1 MMVGSGATDGAVAMA
16 AGVSWGEPRA
26 KLRMAALA
34 LVAAM
39 LCSLVSAQG
48 TSQGTGDQVS
58 VVVRGV
64 QGGAAAV
71 AKAVI
76 EAGGHITAHLAIING
91 VAAQVPAASVDSL
104 SDAAGVQAVVDDYA
118 LRPLHHTNAGGPG
131 GELGTMPE
139 VNKAI
144 GADDLWRSGYTGK
157 GVDIALIDTGVV
169 PVEGL
174 TTEGKVVNGLDI
186 SFESQVGDGQYLHMD
201 TNGHGT
207 SMAGIIAGKDSTV
220 TDPAN
225 APAGSF
231 TGVAPDSRLVNVKV
245 AGADGAV
252 DVSQVIAAIDWV
264 VQNRRSNGL
273 NIRVLN
279 LSYGTD
285 STQSWQTDPLSY
297 AAEVAWKHGIVVVA
311 ATGNDGKGSQ
321 LAMPAANPYVL
332 AVGASDHLDTATTAD
347 DKPASFSTY
356 ASGARRPELLAPG
369 VGVTSLRAP
378 GSNIDQLYPNARQG
392 ARYLRGSG
400 SSQAAAVVSGAA
412 ALLLQQRPDLT
423 PDQVKALL
431 KTTATKLN
439 GVTPFAQ
446 GSGLINLRAARVAAT
461 PAGTQQIHG
470 AGTGVGS
477 LQAARGTHRMV
488 RDGVELSGERDIHG
502 KNFSSAAWA
511 PTSLAGSSWSNGVWN
526 GSSWSGSSWSGSS
539 WSGSSWSGS
548 SWSGSSWSGSS
559 WSGSS
564 WSGSS
569 WSGSSWSGSSWSGS
583 SWSGSSW
590 SGSSWSGSSWS
601 GSSWSGTSWS
611 SGDWS

>member
-1 MMVGSGATDGAVAMA
+1 
-16 AGVSWGEPRA
+16 
-26 KLRMAALA
+26 MAALA
-34 LVAAM
+34 LVATM
-39 LCSLVSAQG
+39 LCALVATPG
-48 TSQGTGDQVS
+48 TSSDTSDRVS

-91 VAAQVPAASVDSL
+91 VAAQVPAGSVSSL
-104 SDAAGVQAVVDDYA
+104 SDAAGVQTVIDDYA
-118 LRPLHHTNAGGPG
+118 LHPMHHTNNGGPG
-131 GELGTMPE
+131 GDLGTMPE
-139 VNKAI
+139 VAKAI

-157 GVDIALIDTGVV
+157 GIDVALIDTGVV

-174 TTEGKVVNGLDI
+174 TSPNKVVNGLDI
-186 SFESQVGDGQYLHMD
+186 SFESQVGDGVYRHLD

-207 SMAGIIAGKDSTV
+207 AMAGIIAGKDSTV
-220 TDPAN
+220 TDPAA

-231 TGVAPDSRLVNVKV
+231 QGVAPDSRIVNVKV

-264 VQNRRSNGL
+264 VQHRRDNGL

-297 AAEVAWKHGIVVVA
+297 AAEVAWRSGIVVVA

-321 LAMPAANPYVL
+321 LAMPAANPYIL
-332 AVGASDHLDTATTAD
+332 AVGASDHMDTATTAD
-347 DKPASFSTY
+347 DKPAPFSTY
-356 ASGARRPELLAPG
+356 AGGLRRPELVAPG
-369 VGVTSLRAP
+369 LGITSLRNP
-378 GSNIDQLYPNARQG
+378 GSNIDLLYPAARQG
-392 ARYLRGSG
+392 ARYFRGSG
-400 SSQAAAVVSGAA
+400 SSQAAAVVSGSA

-423 PDQVKALL
+423 PDQVKSLL
-431 KTTATKLN
+431 KGSATKLS
-439 GVTPFAQ
+439 GVSPNAQ
-446 GSGLINLRAARVAAT
+446 GSGLVNLRAARVAAT
-461 PAGTQQIHG
+461 PVAAQALGVSTGT
-470 AGTGVGS
+470 GS
-477 LQAARGTHRMV
+477 LQQARGTHHLV
-488 RDGVELSGERDIHG
+488 RDGVELTGERDVNG
-502 KNFSSAAWA
+502 RDFNSATWA
-511 PTSLAGSSWSNGVWN
+511 PTSLAGSSWSGGMWN

-601 GSSWSGTSWS
+601 GSSWSGSSWS